1 MTTHVTRG
9 KGKLYEVS
17 GEKLV
22 SEVNYQIH
30 EELTTEGKL
39 EKWWGELTLVDNIRI
54 QDGDKYVIELEDKRK
69 GRCLLR
75 RRVNK
80 AVISVPPRF
89 FYWVQNTGPLK

>member
-1 MTTHVTRG
+1 MAAHVTRG
-9 KGKLYEVS
+9 RGKLYEIYS
-17 GEKLV
+17 EELV

-80 AVISVPPRF
+80 AVISVPPRY
-89 FYWVQNTGPLK
+89 FYWVQSAGPLK